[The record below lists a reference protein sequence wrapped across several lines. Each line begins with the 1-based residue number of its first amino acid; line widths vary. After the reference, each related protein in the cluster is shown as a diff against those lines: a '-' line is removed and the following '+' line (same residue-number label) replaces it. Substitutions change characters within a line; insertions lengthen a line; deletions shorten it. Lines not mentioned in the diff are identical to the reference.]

1 MSDISQQTFSITTAA
16 QQAKIAARQLANLS
30 GSEKHAVL
38 LTVAEKLTSNIQ
50 EILAANAKDLDAAQ
64 HNGIPAAMQDRLML
78 NESRIEG
85 IAKAVREIAV
95 QDDPVGSINQVKRL
109 PSGIEVGK
117 MRIPLGVVA
126 MIYEARPNVTIDAAA
141 LCLKA
146 GNGVILRGGKE
157 ALHSNLA
164 LAKCL
169 HQALQAHGVNAD
181 AVVVV
186 PDPDRAI
193 MNELLTLNDSVDL
206 IIPRGGEGLI
216 RFVTE
221 NSRIPV
227 IQHFKGVC
235 HMYVDAAADVS
246 KALSLLDNGKTQRVS
261 ACNSLET
268 LLVHADIADAFLPQA
283 AALLTQRQVKVHA
296 CEQSIGHFQALA
308 NADTNTNIS
317 PATEQDWHEEYLAME
332 IAIRVVEDYDTA
344 VAHIQQYGSD
354 HTEVVCTQDYSVAN
368 RFTREINSSVVMV
381 NASSRFS
388 DGGELGLGAEIGI
401 STSKLHAFGPMG
413 AESLTTE
420 KFVVFGEG
428 QTRE

>member
-1 MSDISQQTFSITTAA
+1 MGIDSPNAFSIKNAA
-16 QQAKIAARQLANLS
+16 QSAQVASRQLANLT
-30 GSEKHAVL
+30 GAEKQAVL
-38 LTVAEKLTSNIQ
+38 FSVAEKLQ
-50 EILAANAKDLDAAQ
+50 EKTPFILAANQQDITAAQ
-64 HNGIPAAMQDRLML
+64 HNGLPTAMQDRLLL
-78 NESRIEG
+78 NNERIEA
-85 IAKAVREIAV
+85 IANAVREIAL
-95 QDDPVGSINQVKRL
+95 QADPVGSIRQVKRL

-117 MRIPLGVVA
+117 MRIPLGVIA

-164 LAKCL
+164 LASCL
-169 HQALQAHGVNAD
+169 HEALQLHGISAD

-186 PDPDRAI
+186 PDPDRTI
-193 MNELLTLNDSVDL
+193 MNELLTLNEFVDL
-206 IIPRGGEGLI
+206 VIPRGGEGLI

-235 HMYVDAAADVS
+235 HMYVDAAADLQ
-246 KALSLLDNGKTQRVS
+246 KALGLVDNGKTQRVS
-261 ACNSLET
+261 ACNALET
-268 LLVHADIADAFLPQA
+268 LLIHADIAARFLPQVA
-283 AALLTQRQVKVHA
+283 ELFAQRQVKVHA
-296 CEQSIGHFQALA
+296 CENSIAYFQA
-308 NADTNTNIS
+308 ADCDVLMACE
-317 PATEQDWHEEYLAME
+317 PDWHEEYLAME
-332 IAIRVVEDYDTA
+332 IAVRIVSDYDA
-344 VAHIQQYGSD
+344 AIAHIQQYGSD
-354 HTEVVCTQDYSVAN
+354 HTEVICTQDYSLAN
-368 RFTREINSSVVMV
+368 RFTREVNSSVVMV

-428 QTRE
+428 QVRR